1 MYSVEQNQKQGD
13 RQTHSFRHPHF
24 KSTEPTLQ
32 SLQMECGARIIL
44 LALQSN
50 QRGNFIRVVVEE
62 NDWYNAIIVP
72 LFAADEFRQCVD
84 SVTRG
89 GAVTKGMVESEG
101 RTIFV
106 RLEHNDLLLGERSE
120 KRNISVIIPQPAI
133 GDFKR
138 MLDELLETAATA
150 AKRPNRRPQKP
161 RLDEKTLYSRKLP
174 AGAKTVQL
182 MVKENSLGRFLRL
195 VEGDGF
201 RFTSVIIP
209 AEQLDEFRNM
219 LDEAICVSR
228 QTPEVVKKAV
238 VRKVDSPSAIR

>member
-1 MYSVEQNQKQGD
+1 MSSDEQIQEREN
-13 RQTHSFRHPHF
+13 RQAHSTRHPHF

-50 QRGNFIRVVVEE
+50 QRGNFIRIVVEE

-84 SVTRG
+84 SVTKG
-89 GAVTKGMVESEG
+89 GAVTKGMVESDG
-101 RTIFV
+101 KTIFV

-120 KRNISVIIPQPAI
+120 KRNISIIIPQPAI
-133 GDFKR
+133 GGFKR
-138 MLDELLETAATA
+138 MLDELLATAVAA
-150 AKRPNRRPQKP
+150 AKRSNRRQQKP
-161 RLDEKTLYSRKLP
+161 GLDEKTLFSRRLP
-174 AGAKTVQL
+174 AGTRTIQL

-201 RFTSVIIP
+201 RFTSVMIP
-209 AEQLDEFRNM
+209 AEQLDELRDL
-219 LDEAICVSR
+219 LDEAIVVSKL
-228 QTPEVVKKAV
+228 PHG
-238 VRKVDSPSAIR
+238 